1 MKRSKVL
8 IFCLAVLL
16 SGCSIVSP
24 SVDDKIRRAI
34 HALDRQSEYTME
46 VEWIRNLQ
54 IDWTDGFDQETIS
67 VWKEGDA
74 VYETHALYYEKKLE
88 HVTLFRT
95 TEKQTSMIEIVPL
108 ENTMAVR
115 SKETTDPL
123 KQPFL
128 HPLFE
133 LLEFPLEADETGEI
147 MIPSMFKRSDYNT
160 EFRLKLQELTP
171 FAWQH
176 TDDFRH
182 HYGIGQKRDLSWEP
196 THMIYEFVTK
206 NGRFVQID
214 IDEESIG
221 YLDRSYF
228 TVSGQGTV
236 TFPSFV
242 LSVSEKEQVE
252 KMFE

>member
-182 HYGIGQKRDLSWEP
+182 HYEIGQKSDLSWEP
-196 THMIYEFVTK
+196 THMIYDFVTK

-221 YLDRSYF
+221 YLDRSIF

-236 TFPSFV
+236 TFPSFA

-252 KMFE
+252 KIFE